1 MIILNIVCM
10 YIVNV
15 CMYMTIN
22 LNTESLC
29 VRNQRGEGYMK
40 TTMDWIDPSEGQ
52 GCLAIPE
59 SH

>member
-1 MIILNIVCM
+1 
-10 YIVNV
+10 
-15 CMYMTIN
+15 MYMTIN

-40 TTMDWIDPSEGQ
+40 TTMDWTDPFESQ
-52 GCLAIPE
+52 GRLEISE